1 MGTPVDAPRLTPWG
15 PDRLELGEGAR
26 WVGDRVVVVD
36 IPTGRL
42 LEADPANPGPLRR
55 LAKLDVTLGAVAP
68 LAGTDEAWIA
78 ACGTGVALLRVGG
91 RLEWLDKPED
101 SNPVR
106 MRMNDACADP
116 AGRFWAG
123 SMAFD
128 FTPDAG
134 SLFRVDRD
142 GTVERVL
149 DGITISNGPAFDAAG
164 TTMYFTD
171 SARSRIDRF
180 HLDPESGALSERELF
195 VQMKRGSEN
204 PDGMAVDD
212 EDHVWVAVW
221 GASEVRR
228 YRPDGTL
235 AETIR
240 VPTRQPSSV
249 CLMGREQP
257 RLFVTSAA
265 TGLDAS
271 DELAGAVFAMPVP
284 ARGRPADA
292 FRLGAARPSP

>member
-1 MGTPVDAPRLTPWG
+1 LIPWG

-42 LEADPANPGPLRR
+42 LEADPHKPGPLRQ

-78 ACGTGVALLRVGG
+78 ACGTGIALLRVGG
-91 RLEWLDKPED
+91 RLEWLGRPED
-101 SNPVR
+101 GKPVK

-128 FTPDAG
+128 FTRDAG
-134 SLFRVDRD
+134 SLYRVDGD

-149 DGITISNGPAFDAAG
+149 DGVTISNGPAFDASG

-171 SARSRIDRF
+171 TARGRIERF
-180 HLDPESGALSERELF
+180 DVDPESGALSGRKLF
-195 VQMKRGSEN
+195 VQMNREN
-204 PDGMAVDD
+204 PDGMVVDD

-221 GASEVRR
+221 GSSEVRR
-228 YRPDGTL
+228 YRPDGSL
-235 AETIR
+235 AETIS

-249 CLMGREQP
+249 CVMGRERP
-257 RLFVTSAA
+257 RMFVTSAA

-271 DELAGAVFAMPVP
+271 DELAGAVFAMPAAV
-284 ARGRPADA
+284 RGRQADQ
-292 FRLGAARPSP
+292 FVLG

>member
-1 MGTPVDAPRLTPWG
+1 MGTPVDAPRLIPWG

-26 WVGDRVVVVD
+26 WVGARVVVVD
-36 IPTGRL
+36 VPTGRL
-42 LEADPANPGPLRR
+42 LEADPARPGPLRQ

-68 LAGTDEAWIA
+68 LAGKDDAWIA
-78 ACGTGVALLRVGG
+78 ACGTGVALLREGG

-101 SNPVR
+101 GNPV
-106 MRMNDACADP
+106 MTRMNDACADP

-134 SLFRVDRD
+134 SLYRVDRD
-142 GTVERVL
+142 GTVNKVL
-149 DGITISNGPAFDAAG
+149 DGVTISNGPAFDAAG

-171 SARSRIDRF
+171 TARGRIDRF
-180 HLDPESGALSERELF
+180 HVDPESGALSDRKVF
-195 VQMKRGSEN
+195 VQLKRGREN
-204 PDGMAVDD
+204 PDGMAVDG

-228 YRPDGTL
+228 YRPDGSL
-235 AETIR
+235 AETIQ

-257 RLFVTSAA
+257 RMFVTSAA
-265 TGLDAS
+265 IGLDAS
-271 DELAGAVFAMPVP
+271 DELAGAVFAMPV
-284 ARGRPADA
+284 AVRGRPADS
-292 FRLGAARPSP
+292 FRLG

>member
-1 MGTPVDAPRLTPWG
+1 LIAWG

-26 WVGDRVVVVD
+26 WVGDRVLVVD

-42 LEADPANPGPLRR
+42 LEADPLKPGPLRQ

-68 LAGTDEAWIA
+68 LAGTGEAWIA
-78 ACGTGVALLRVGG
+78 ACGTGIALLRVGG

-101 SNPVR
+101 GNPVK

-116 AGRFWAG
+116 TGRFWAG

-134 SLFRVDRD
+134 SLYRVDRD
-142 GTVERVL
+142 GTVAKVL
-149 DGITISNGPAFDAAG
+149 DGVTISNGPAFDAAG

-171 SARSRIDRF
+171 TARGRIDRF
-180 HLDPESGALSERELF
+180 HVDPESGALSGRKLF
-195 VQMKRGSEN
+195 VQMNRES

-221 GASEVRR
+221 GSSEVRR
-228 YRPDGTL
+228 YGPDGSL
-235 AETIR
+235 AETVP

-249 CLMGREQP
+249 CLVGNERP
-257 RLFVTSAA
+257 RMFVTSAA

-271 DELAGAVFAMPVP
+271 DELAGAVFAMPAKV
-284 ARGRPADA
+284 RGRPADR
-292 FRLGAARPSP
+292 FRLG